1 MQLAIQLVPSTGPPS
16 GVVAVWGSRRTSRRQ
31 SLWPRKGPISSRI
44 AATRDGPHR
53 APESVFTFRV
63 GPAFA
68 FLTPGDTP
76 ATEAT
81 MRTTL
86 VATICVITACAGSR
100 SDSDRANNTADT
112 AGAQIAAGEVAPSSH
127 NTATALSD
135 ATVLGQLAEANQA
148 EIAVGQMALQRTKSS
163 EVRSFARRMVSD
175 HTKMLNAGKAVADS
189 LAVTPSPPSPDS
201 LPQKTDQETQ
211 TLSALT
217 GTAFDKAYM
226 DAQVADHRM
235 VLGLLGKLA
244 AAAQDPRVQSLI
256 AGAQPTVQ
264 QHLDRAQSLDAKVN
278 TTM

>member
-1 MQLAIQLVPSTGPPS
+1 
-16 GVVAVWGSRRTSRRQ
+16 
-31 SLWPRKGPISSRI
+31 
-44 AATRDGPHR
+44 
-53 APESVFTFRV
+53 
-63 GPAFA
+63 
-68 FLTPGDTP
+68 
-76 ATEAT
+76 

-86 VATICVITACAGSR
+86 VATICVFTAGITACAGSH
-100 SDSDRANNTADT
+100 SDADRANNTADT
-112 AGAQIAAGEVAPSSH
+112 AGAQISAGQVAPSSH
-127 NTATALSD
+127 NTATALTD
-135 ATVLGQLAEANQA
+135 ANVLGQLAEANQA
-148 EIAVGQMALQRTKSS
+148 EIAVGQMALQRTKSG

-201 LPQKTDQETQ
+201 LPQKSDQETQ

-217 GTAFDKAYM
+217 GMAFDKAYL

-235 VLGLLGKLA
+235 VLALLGKLA

>member
-1 MQLAIQLVPSTGPPS
+1 MIPWLMMR
-16 GVVAVWGSRRTSRRQ
+16 AVN
-31 SLWPRKGPISSRI
+31 
-44 AATRDGPHR
+44 ATRDPACPFHWASVRSCCRLGVAAHVSAPIALATERPDFESNRGHEDGPHW

-100 SDSDRANNTADT
+100 SESDRANDTADT

-226 DAQVADHRM
+226 
-235 VLGLLGKLA
+235 
-244 AAAQDPRVQSLI
+244 
-256 AGAQPTVQ
+256 
-264 QHLDRAQSLDAKVN
+264 
-278 TTM
+278 